1 MLTVFDGLQRRL
13 EAAVGTAKAMLQ
25 ENDEA

>member
-1 MLTVFDGLQRRL
+1 VFDGLQRRL